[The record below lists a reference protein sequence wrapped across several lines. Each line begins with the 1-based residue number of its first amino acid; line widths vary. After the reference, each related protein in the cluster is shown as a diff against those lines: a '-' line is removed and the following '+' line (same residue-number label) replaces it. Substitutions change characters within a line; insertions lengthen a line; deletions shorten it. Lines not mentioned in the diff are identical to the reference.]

1 MLIAHQHKHFDNAS
15 GGKRSL
21 SNSVD
26 NIYEFIETGYI
37 NALEYQRPSVQGMII
52 NSLKKVNKNVA
63 SIIGSDCHQWE
74 YYPQKDNKTGFKGYV
89 SKIKALPTFKGLVF
103 SFTSMDTRFN
113 RLKNTNVNYIDK
125 IKIKDRE
132 YPLSNGINAIIGDNG
147 SGKTMLMDI
156 LTGSKLKNEY
166 KAIKKLNE
174 IEVIELGTPSK
185 EYIKQNQIIDD
196 VRKGKLFSTSHENKY
211 KDITTKQTFKT
222 RVNNYAIKLI
232 KAINKN
238 IEIEELKNNL
248 ENIIFAPASELYEIV
263 IPNIKNDLSI
273 VENEFEEH
281 AESLQII
288 YETLLDEY
296 NDNKKFYNKNK
307 GLNAII
313 TQLKKLIIDYTK
325 KSDKINRE
333 ILIKNS
339 IISRCEVFNSNMSS
353 NETDKEKEFKEYKKI
368 NKNLLKRLLR

>member
-1 MLIAHQHKHFDNAS
+1 MN
-15 GGKRSL
+15 
-21 SNSVD
+21 
-26 NIYEFIETGYI
+26 
-37 NALEYQRPSVQGMII
+37 
-52 NSLKKVNKNVA
+52 
-63 SIIGSDCHQWE
+63 
-74 YYPQKDNKTGFKGYV
+74 
-89 SKIKALPTFKGLVF
+89 
-103 SFTSMDTRFN
+103 TRFN
-113 RLKNTNVNYIDK
+113 RLKNTNVNYIEK

-196 VRKGKLFSTSHENKY
+196 VRMGKLFSTSHENKY

-222 RVNNYAIKLI
+222 RLNNYAIKLI

-248 ENIIFAPASELYEIV
+248 ENIVFAPASELCEIV

-273 VENEFEEH
+273 VENEFEER
-281 AESLQII
+281 AESLQSIF
-288 YETLLDEY
+288 ETLFDEY

-307 GLNAII
+307 GLNTII

-325 KSDKINRE
+325 KSDKINQE

-353 NETDKEKEFKEYKKI
+353 NETDKEKEFKEYKK
-368 NKNLLKRLLR
+368 NKQKFIKAFTTLIKLQNKDIVFPEFPKPI